1 MPTRLEIKQIRS
13 RAGKTEHQRKILT
26 ALGLRKREQVV
37 VHEDSPRI
45 RGMIRM
51 VAHLV
56 DVREKTE
63 G

>member
-1 MPTRLEIKQIRS
+1 MPTRLEIKQIKS
-13 RAGKTEHQRKILT
+13 RAGTTEHQRKILS

-37 VHEDSPRI
+37 VHDNSSRI
-45 RGMIRM
+45 KGMVRM

-56 DVREKTE
+56 KVTEKAE